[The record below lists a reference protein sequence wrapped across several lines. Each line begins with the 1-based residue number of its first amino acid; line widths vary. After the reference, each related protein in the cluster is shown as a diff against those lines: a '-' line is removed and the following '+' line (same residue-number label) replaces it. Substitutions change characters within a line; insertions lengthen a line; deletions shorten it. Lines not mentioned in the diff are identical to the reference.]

1 MLALGF
7 RVVKS
12 LENENEKY
20 NRLRMKNTNRFKMK
34 NTNHLKMNQ
43 VQEVL
48 KY

>member
-20 NRLRMKNTNRFKMK
+20 NRLRMKNTN
-34 NTNHLKMNQ
+34 HLKMNQ
-43 VQEVL
+43 AQEVL

>member
-20 NRLRMKNTNRFKMK
+20 NRFKMK
-34 NTNHLKMNQ
+34 NTNHFKMNQ